1 MNGTQGF
8 QGCPGQRGVKVSTLI
23 LTLIFNLNIFVFVNC
38 QFCYLSNIITT
49 LFSFSVQGGRG
60 YSGEKVSVF
69 LGFNKVIIINSNIQ
83 TVKKNDYLTNCF
95 HVAG

>member
-38 QFCYLSNIITT
+38 QFCYLSNIIMLHYF
-49 LFSFSVQGGRG
+49 LFLFRV
-60 YSGEKVSVF
+60 
-69 LGFNKVIIINSNIQ
+69 
-83 TVKKNDYLTNCF
+83 
-95 HVAG
+95 VAGIQEKR